1 MGCLSAQDRQL
12 SLSGVFKE
20 DHGGVVVLGQCVRSL
35 SFDRGRDAGG
45 RQVGMLDCVRRQVG
59 GREAGPEGGR
69 LEECRRRLEGEGGR
83 SAGWQAGGWVK
94 GSR

>member
-1 MGCLSAQDRQL
+1 M
-12 SLSGVFKE
+12 
-20 DHGGVVVLGQCVRSL
+20 VVVLGQCVRSL

-45 RQVGMLDCVRRQVG
+45 RQVGRLDGQAG

-69 LEECRRRLEGEGGR
+69 LEECRRMLEGEGGR